1 MHTDESVQIV
11 QSTMLEQAEDDAIMP
26 ARVAAKEIAFGSVS
40 AVFLLL
46 QKPSHF
52 SSACRDGVGDTG
64 IPL

>member
-1 MHTDESVQIV
+1 MHTDESVQFM

-40 AVFLLL
+40 ALFLLL
-46 QKPSHF
+46 QKPSHI
-52 SSACRDGVGDTG
+52 SLVCWDGIRDTG

>member
-1 MHTDESVQIV
+1 MHTDECVQVV

-40 AVFLLL
+40 TVLLLL
-46 QKPSHF
+46 QKSSHF
-52 SSACRDGVGDTG
+52 PSACRDGLRDTG